1 MNETNHKSSNRKSSK
16 KKSSIRSNDSNQ
28 SDKGSLKKNK
38 KNHNNNNNE
47 NNKENNHNHNHRK
60 DSKGSENDSI
70 DLSNLSQ
77 EELDALYDAEEEA
90 ERRRER
96 EAAMSN
102 IMDAAAYAASQMV
115 RLFIDYGPPY
125 EPQNVKEL
133 ETLCYLTSDPNCNPY
148 NVHRLLN
155 QRIDPNIPDDEEL
168 YYTPM
173 HWCARNTHLLC
184 MRMLRRA
191 KAKVDC
197 ENEFGQT
204 PLHLCVMVTAAP
216 NKREKQFKMVKYLIK
231 QGARINSRDKGG
243 YSPIDYAVMSGDQEM
258 AELLLSHGANVERTN
273 ETLVAKRK
281 DILSLVPSNCPD
293 LYKLLNDKLQ
303 IENQELAEKQIVRK
317 QVLAL
322 AEEERRHKK
331 LHEQLMKRK
340 QQREA
345 AEKAAAFAARRQAI
359 LAERDRKI
367 KEEWDRMA
375 EESKRMKYRYG
386 EWKKVESSRANHWTW
401 VDMREPWEGVGK
413 VYRESEKTMSELH
426 LKYGKTKYDEK
437 WKQITG
443 KHLEVKW
450 TKDEKFK
457 TAGDDEP
464 ATDEGNPESDDI
476 RDENDSLLANENID
490 DVLGMLNL

>member
-1 MNETNHKSSNRKSSK
+1 MTETNRKPSNGRSSK
-16 KKSSIRSNDSNQ
+16 KKSSTRSNDSNQ
-28 SDKGSLKKNK
+28 SEKNLKK
-38 KNHNNNNNE
+38 KNSNNNNA
-47 NNKENNHNHNHRK
+47 NNRK
-60 DSKGSENDSI
+60 DSKESENEDI

-90 ERRRER
+90 ERRRDR
-96 EAAMSN
+96 EAALN
-102 IMDAAAYAASQMV
+102 NVMDAAAYAASQMV

-148 NVHRLLN
+148 SVHRLLN

-204 PLHLCVMVTAAP
+204 PLHLCVMVKAAP
-216 NKREKQFKMVKYLIK
+216 NKREKQFKMVVYLIK

-258 AELLLSHGANVERTN
+258 AELLLSLGADVERTN

-281 DILSLVPSNCPD
+281 DILSLVPSHCPE
-293 LYKLLNDKLQ
+293 LYKLLNNKLQ
-303 IENQELAEKQIVRK
+303 IENQELTEKRLVRK

-375 EESKRMKYRYG
+375 EESKRTKYRYG
-386 EWKKVESSRANHWTW
+386 EWKKVEGTRANSWTW

-413 VYRESEKTMSELH
+413 VYRESENTMNELH
-426 LKYGKTKYDEK
+426 LKYGKAKYDEK

-457 TAGDDEP
+457 TADDNES
-464 ATDEGNPESDDI
+464 AEEGSPESDDV

-490 DVLGMLNL
+490 DVLEMLNL

>member
-1 MNETNHKSSNRKSSK
+1 MVESNAGRKTSNRNSK
-16 KKSSIRSNDSNQ
+16 KKSSIRSNDSNESGNGKQ
-28 SDKGSLKKNK
+28 KSIKRGS
-38 KNHNNNNNE
+38 
-47 NNKENNHNHNHRK
+47 NKENIRK
-60 DSKGSENDSI
+60 DSNNSENEEV

-77 EELDALYDAEEEA
+77 EELDALYDAEEEE

-96 EAAMSN
+96 EAAMGN
-102 IMDAAAYAASQMV
+102 IMDAAGYAASQMV

-125 EPQNVKEL
+125 EPQDVNEL
-133 ETLCYLTSDPNCNPY
+133 ETLNYLTSNPNCNPY
-148 NVHRLLN
+148 SVHRLLN
-155 QRIDPNIPDDEEL
+155 QRIDPNIADEEEL

-231 QGARINSRDKGG
+231 QGASINARDKGG
-243 YSPIDYAVMSGDQEM
+243 YSGIDYAAMSGDQEM
-258 AELLLSHGANVERTN
+258 SELLLSLGAKVERTN

-293 LYKLLNDKLQ
+293 LYKLLYDKLQ
-303 IENQELAEKQIVRK
+303 IENQELSNKKLVRQ

-322 AEEERRHKK
+322 ADEERRHKR

-345 AEKAAAFAARRQAI
+345 AEKAAAFAARRQSI
-359 LAERDRKI
+359 LEERDKKI

-386 EWKKVESSRANHWTW
+386 EWKKVESTRANHWKW
-401 VDMREPWEGVGK
+401 VSMREPWEGMGK
-413 VYRESEKTMSELH
+413 VYKESEQTMHELH
-426 LKYGKTKYDEK
+426 LKYGKGKYEEK
-437 WKQITG
+437 WKQLTG
-443 KHLEVKW
+443 KPLEIKW
-450 TKDEKFK
+450 TKDEKFR
-457 TAGDDEP
+457 TTEDEN
-464 ATDEGNPESDDI
+464 AEDESGPEVN
-476 RDENDSLLANENID
+476 DENDEMLANKNLD
-490 DVLGMLNL
+490 DIMGMLNI